1 MNHIKHIILLLA
13 FLSFIISQSISD
25 SKSESVDFYSEIL
38 YPAFRR
44 HRARLRP
51 FSKLLGA
58 PINKIRAA
66 RNVKETIKKDLS
78 ECVYSLETLF
88 CSGNDS
94 QNTKINFECSAS
106 LNLNQTNYE
115 KLNHFLIGYIQI
127 KSNEPS
133 KLKLNIYTMDKK
145 ESNISIHLKKDD
157 LNEDGIDINDQSCW
171 SKMIEFFIHST
182 QNKLWQN
189 DGDNDDGIL
198 ATLKIL

>member
-1 MNHIKHIILLLA
+1 MLILNLQILKNVELKELLSSN
-13 FLSFIISQSISD
+13 LKDIH
-25 SKSESVDFYSEIL
+25 FYSEVL
-38 YPAFRR
+38 YPAFRS

-51 FSKLLGA
+51 MLNNRGSPL
-58 PINKIRAA
+58 NKIRGA
-66 RNVKETIKKDLS
+66 RNLDNKLKKDLS